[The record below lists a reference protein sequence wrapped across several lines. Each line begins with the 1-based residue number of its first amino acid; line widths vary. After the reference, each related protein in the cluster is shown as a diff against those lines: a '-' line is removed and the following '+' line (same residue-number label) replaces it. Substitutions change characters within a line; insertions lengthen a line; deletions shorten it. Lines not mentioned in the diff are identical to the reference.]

1 MCIRD
6 RVENISR
13 SVKSKILFKNISFD
27 LPNNKITGL
36 LGANGAGKTSLFK
49 ALAGLSKID
58 NGAISFYEKNLH
70 SMSLEERSNAGLNYV
85 PQENSLFDDLSLQEN
100 LEAVI
105 ELKFKGVS
113 EEKFKQIKDLLEVMK
128 LTDKAKTKSKFLSGG
143 EKRKTE
149 ILRSILLDS
158 KYILLDEPF
167 AGVDPISVEEIIKIL
182 KKFKKNLGIFISDHN
197 FRDVINV
204 CDEIILLNQGELL
217 LQGTPNQ
224 VKNNPIAKKLYF
236 GELN

>member
-1 MCIRD
+1 MIK
-6 RVENISR
+6 VENISR

-27 LPNNKITGL
+27 LPNNRITGL

-58 NGAISFYEKNLH
+58 EGKICFFEESLH
-70 SMSLEERSNAGLNYV
+70 LMSLEERSNAGLNYV

-100 LEAVI
+100 LEAVV
-105 ELKFKGVS
+105 ELKFKKVS
-113 EEKFKQIKDLLEVMK
+113 KEKFKQIKILLDIMNLE
-128 LTDKAKTKSKFLSGG
+128 DKANIKSKFLSGG

-182 KKFKKNLGIFISDHN
+182 KKFKKDLGIFISDHN

-236 GELN
+236 GEMN

>member
-1 MCIRD
+1 MIK
-6 RVENISR
+6 VENISR

-58 NGAISFYEKNLH
+58 EGKICFFEESLH
-70 SMSLEERSNAGLNYV
+70 LMSLEERSNAGLNYV

-100 LEAVI
+100 LEAVV
-105 ELKFKGVS
+105 ELKFRKVS
-113 EEKFKQIKDLLEVMK
+113 KEKFKQIKSLLNIMNLE
-128 LTDKAKTKSKFLSGG
+128 DKANIKSKFLSGG

-182 KKFKKNLGIFISDHN
+182 KKFKKDLGIFISDHN

-236 GELN
+236 GEMK

>member
-1 MCIRD
+1 MLK
-6 RVENISR
+6 VENISR

-27 LPNNKITGL
+27 LPNKKITGL

-58 NGAISFYEKNLH
+58 NGSISFYEKNLH
-70 SMSLEERSNAGLNYV
+70 SMNLEERSNAGLNYV

-105 ELKFKGVS
+105 ELKFKEVS

>member
-1 MCIRD
+1 MIK
-6 RVENISR
+6 VENISR

-58 NGAISFYEKNLH
+58 NGSIRFYEKNLH

-113 EEKFKQIKDLLEVMK
+113 EEKFKQIKDLLDVMK

>member
-1 MCIRD
+1 MIK
-6 RVENISR
+6 VENISR

-58 NGAISFYEKNLH
+58 NGSISFYEKNLH

-105 ELKFKGVS
+105 ELKFKAVS

-224 VKNNPIAKKLYF
+224 VKNNSIAKKLYF

>member
-1 MCIRD
+1 MIK
-6 RVENISR
+6 VENISR

-58 NGAISFYEKNLH
+58 NGSIRCYEKNLH

-105 ELKFKGVS
+105 ELKFKAVS

>member
-1 MCIRD
+1 MIK
-6 RVENISR
+6 VENISR
-13 SVKSKILFKNISFD
+13 SIKSKILFKNISFD

-58 NGAISFYEKNLH
+58 EGTISFYEKSLH
-70 SMSLEERSNAGLNYV
+70 LMSLEERSNAGLNYV
-85 PQENSLFDDLSLQEN
+85 PQENSLFDDLTLQEN
-100 LEAVI
+100 LEAVV
-105 ELKFKGVS
+105 ELKFEKVS
-113 EEKFKQIKDLLEVMK
+113 KEKSRQIKNLLDIMK
-128 LTDKAKTKSKFLSGG
+128 LEDKANINSKFLSGG

-217 LQGTPNQ
+217 LQGTPKQ

>member
-1 MCIRD
+1 MIK
-6 RVENISR
+6 VENISR

-27 LPNNKITGL
+27 LPNNRITGL

-58 NGAISFYEKNLH
+58 EGKICFFEESLH
-70 SMSLEERSNAGLNYV
+70 LMSLEERSNAGLNYV

-100 LEAVI
+100 LEAVV
-105 ELKFKGVS
+105 ELKFKKVS
-113 EEKFKQIKDLLEVMK
+113 KEKFKQIKNLLDIMNLE
-128 LTDKAKTKSKFLSGG
+128 DKANIKSKFLSGG

-182 KKFKKNLGIFISDHN
+182 KKFKKDLGIFISDHN

-236 GELN
+236 GEMN

>member
-1 MCIRD
+1 MIK
-6 RVENISR
+6 VENISR

-58 NGAISFYEKNLH
+58 NGSISFYEKNLH